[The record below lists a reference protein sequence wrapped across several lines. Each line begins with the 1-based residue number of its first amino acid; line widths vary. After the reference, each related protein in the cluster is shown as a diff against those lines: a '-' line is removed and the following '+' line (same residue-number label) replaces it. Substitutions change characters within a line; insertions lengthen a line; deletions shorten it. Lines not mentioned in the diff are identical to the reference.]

1 VNLPVIDPEIDRQPV
16 LPARQARRE
25 DVRFAAGKIAAFQYA
40 GVLIFMFLI
49 TGFWNLQVQN
59 PEIYNEQAERNRI
72 KQLPI
77 PAPRGKI
84 LDRDGRVIVDN
95 HSSYSLI
102 LIRENLKT
110 EHLRGIADGL
120 NLDYDDLVARVK
132 RYTPRPK
139 YDPITI
145 KEELTPGELAFVESH
160 RDFFP
165 EMELIQAQRRLY
177 PQNGFAAH
185 VIGYTGEVSEQ
196 ELDSPDFAKYSQG
209 AVIGKFGIERQY
221 NDTLMGVDGERQVVV
236 DNRGKTRETLANKQ
250 AIPGKD
256 LQLTLDLDLQA
267 VAELAME
274 GKNGAVV
281 AMDPR
286 TGEVLAMVSRPTF
299 DPNKFA
305 VHIKSS
311 DWREIADNPD
321 HPLLNRAIQAQ
332 DAPGST
338 FKPIIA
344 IAGLES
350 GAIDDQFAVHCG
362 GGASFYGHYH
372 KCHLKG
378 GHGAVSLHKGIV
390 QSCDVYFYNVGDRT
404 GIDKIAFYA
413 NQAGLGQKTGID
425 LPHEAEGV
433 VPSSAWKIRNFREKW
448 YAGETISV
456 AIGQGPVTVTPMQL
470 ARAYSWLINGGLW
483 HQPHLVKGGKYREHS
498 WPLSADNVAK
508 VVYGT
513 YGVVNEGGTGG
524 RAQLPGLNVCG
535 KTGTAQ
541 LASDEFLK
549 GKTGKEYK
557 NNAWFVGFAPREA
570 PEIVVVALFEHGAE
584 GPLAAPIARD
594 VLKAYFDKK
603 ERRAADAETRRHG
616 DAATRTTEFLRFGLP
631 VPPRQAV
638 LDLPIVE
645 AAYFSSDD
653 TEDPIAASPCRRVAP
668 RAATPPP
675 DKLAVESIPHPREPA
690 SYRSGNRSPARSAGQ
705 TSSPRRRQVR
715 LRQDRGVSVCRRP
728 HLPVSDYR
736 LLEPPSPKSSDLQRA
751 G

>member
-1 VNLPVIDPEIDRQPV
+1 VNPPVTGPELDREPKLPGK
-16 LPARQARRE
+16 QARRE
-25 DVRFAAGKIAAFQYA
+25 DVKFAAGKIAVFQYA
-40 GVLIFMFLI
+40 GVLIFLFLI

-59 PEIYNEQAERNRI
+59 PQMYNEQAERNRI
-72 KQLPI
+72 KSLPI

-102 LIRENLKT
+102 LTRENLKT
-110 EHLRGIADGL
+110 EHLRAIADGL
-120 NLDYDDLVARVK
+120 NLDYDDLAARVR
-132 RYTPRPK
+132 RYTSRPK
-139 YDPITI
+139 YDPIVI
-145 KEELTPGELAFVESH
+145 KEELTPGELAFVDSH

-165 EMELIQAQRRLY
+165 EMELIHAQRRLY

-185 VIGYTGEVSEQ
+185 VIGYTGEISEQ
-196 ELDSPDFAKYSQG
+196 ELDSPDYAKYSQG

-236 DNRGKTRETLANKQ
+236 DNRGKTHETLANKE

-286 TGEVLAMVSRPTF
+286 TGEVLAMVSRPSF

-305 VHIKSS
+305 VRIKSS

-338 FKPIIA
+338 FKPIVA

-350 GAIDDQFAVHCG
+350 GAIDDQFTVHCS
-362 GGASFYGHYH
+362 GGATFYGHYH
-372 KCHLKG
+372 KCHLKS
-378 GHGAVSLHKGIV
+378 GHGAVSLHRGIV
-390 QSCDVYFYNVGDRT
+390 QSCDVYFYNVGERT

-413 NQAGLGQKTGID
+413 NQAGLGEKTGID
-425 LPHEAEGV
+425 LPHEAEGE

-456 AIGQGPVTVTPMQL
+456 AIGQGAVTVTPLQL

-483 HQPHLVKGGKYREHS
+483 HQPHLVKGGKYQEHS
-498 WPLSADNVAK
+498 WPISPDNVAK
-508 VVYGT
+508 VIYGT
-513 YGVVNEGGTGG
+513 WGVVNEGGTGG

-549 GKTGKEYK
+549 GKKGKEYA

-570 PEIVVVALFEHGAE
+570 PEIVVVSLFEHGAE
-584 GPLAAPIARD
+584 GPLAAPISRD

-603 ERRAADAETRRHG
+603 ARLAAEGASGRGGEG
-616 DAATRTTEFLRFGLP
+616 ATRIGEFLRFGLP
-631 VPPRQAV
+631 LPPALAPAKPESPV
-638 LDLPIVE
+638 IE

-653 TEDPIAASPCRRVAP
+653 NEGDPRIAP
-668 RAATPPP
+668 
-675 DKLAVESIPHPREPA
+675 
-690 SYRSGNRSPARSAGQ
+690 SPARPLARSAA
-705 TSSPRRRQVR
+705 
-715 LRQDRGVSVCRRP
+715 
-728 HLPVSDYR
+728 
-736 LLEPPSPKSSDLQRA
+736 PSYP
-751 G
+751 

>member
-1 VNLPVIDPEIDRQPV
+1 MNPPAIGPELEHQPKQTGT
-16 LPARQARRE
+16 QARRE
-25 DVRFAAGKIAAFQYA
+25 DVKFAAGKIAVFQYA
-40 GVLIFMFLI
+40 GVLIFLFLI
-49 TGFWNLQVQN
+49 TGFWSLQVQN
-59 PEIYNEQAERNRI
+59 PQIYNEQAERNRI
-72 KQLPI
+72 KALPI

-102 LIRENLKT
+102 LTRENLNT
-110 EHLRGIADGL
+110 EHLRTIADGL
-120 NLDYDDLVARVK
+120 NLDYDDLAARVR
-132 RYTPRPK
+132 RYTSRPK
-139 YDPITI
+139 YDPIII

-165 EMELIQAQRRLY
+165 EMELIHAQRRLY

-236 DNRGKTRETLANKQ
+236 DNRGKTREVLANKE

-305 VHIKSS
+305 VRIKSS

-338 FKPIIA
+338 FKPFVA

-350 GAIDDQFAVHCG
+350 GAIDDQFTVHCS

-372 KCHLKG
+372 KCWWKP
-378 GHGAVSLHKGIV
+378 GHGAVSLHRGIQ
-390 QSCDVYFYNVGDRT
+390 QSCDVFFYNVGDRT

-413 NQAGLGQKTGID
+413 NQAGLGQKTDID

-456 AIGQGPVTVTPMQL
+456 AIGQGALTVTPLQL
-470 ARAYSWLINGGLW
+470 ARAYSWLINGGVW
-483 HQPHLVKGGKYREHS
+483 HQPHLVKGGKYQEHS

-508 VVYGT
+508 VIYGT
-513 YGVVNEGGTGG
+513 WGVVNEPGGTGV

-541 LASDEFLK
+541 LASNDFLK
-549 GKTGKEYK
+549 GKTGKEFLD
-557 NNAWFVGFAPREA
+557 NAWFVGFAPREA
-570 PEIVVVALFEHGAE
+570 PEIVVVALYDHG
-584 GPLAAPIARD
+584 GHGQFAAPVARD

-603 ERRAADAETRRHG
+603 ARLAAEGAKGRGGEG
-616 DAATRTTEFLRFGLP
+616 ATTIGQLLRFGLP
-631 VPPRQAV
+631 RFPVPAQPETKS
-638 LDLPIVE
+638 PIIE

-653 TEDPIAASPCRRVAP
+653 NEAGIAP
-668 RAATPPP
+668 
-675 DKLAVESIPHPREPA
+675 
-690 SYRSGNRSPARSAGQ
+690 SPAR
-705 TSSPRRRQVR
+705 TLPR
-715 LRQDRGVSVCRRP
+715 S
-728 HLPVSDYR
+728 LP
-736 LLEPPSPKSSDLQRA
+736 PTP
-751 G
+751 